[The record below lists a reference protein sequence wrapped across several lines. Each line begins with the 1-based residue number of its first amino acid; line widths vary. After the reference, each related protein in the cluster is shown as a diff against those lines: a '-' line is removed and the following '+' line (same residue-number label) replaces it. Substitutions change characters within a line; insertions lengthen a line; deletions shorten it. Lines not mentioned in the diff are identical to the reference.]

1 MEEIRK
7 NDEKKDN
14 KKDDKKDET
23 NDQKTGLPLL
33 HKFKLYENNDMMKVT
48 TVRANCL

>member
-7 NDEKKDN
+7 NDEKKDD

-23 NDQKTGLPLL
+23 NNQKTGLPLL
-33 HKFKLYENNDMMKVT
+33 HKFKLYENNDMMKAT
-48 TVRANCL
+48 TVRANRL